1 MSTPRV
7 RLALLFGSL
16 FVAPTIWGAAHGVF
30 PGLSNLTAN
39 SQVIIVASIESHPN
53 SPRTNS
59 GNSRAVQRVRVLY
72 VLKGAVRPQDELNV
86 ALDSEILF
94 PALTY
99 LEVADFPIYERY
111 VLFMVKDSALSSN
124 GFTMLNAQGSAFW
137 IPREADLSALKPTDV
152 RANIQL
158 LLGDVRKY
166 SESRESALDRGMRE
180 YLED

>member
-1 MSTPRV
+1 
-7 RLALLFGSL
+7 
-16 FVAPTIWGAAHGVF
+16 
-30 PGLSNLTAN
+30 
-39 SQVIIVASIESHPN
+39 
-53 SPRTNS
+53 
-59 GNSRAVQRVRVLY
+59 VLY
-72 VLKGAVRPQDELNV
+72 VLKGVVRPQDELNV

-111 VLFMVKDSALSSN
+111 VLFIVKDTTLSSN